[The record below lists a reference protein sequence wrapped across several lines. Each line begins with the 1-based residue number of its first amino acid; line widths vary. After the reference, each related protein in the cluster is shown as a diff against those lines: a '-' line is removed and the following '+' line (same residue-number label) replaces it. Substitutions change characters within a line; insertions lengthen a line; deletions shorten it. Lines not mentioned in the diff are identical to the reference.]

1 MASNY
6 TIPAPRYKDVR
17 PYIREA
23 LKNYIGKE
31 FEVYG
36 KAKEIAPGVRRSDA
50 RLIGVYN
57 HCALFETTAG
67 EEDACTTIFGTMF
80 RNHAPIRFAPPLAV
94 VAKCFKPKKVIG
106 EPWDF
111 FDSRL
116 LRYEDEEEGDG
127 E

>member
-6 TIPAPRYKDVR
+6 MIPVPRYKDVR

-23 LKNYIGKE
+23 LKRYIGKE

-36 KAKEIAPGVRRSDA
+36 KAREIAPGVKRSDA

-80 RNHAPIRFAPPLAV
+80 RYGL
-94 VAKCFKPKKVIG
+94 
-106 EPWDF
+106 
-111 FDSRL
+111 L
-116 LRYEDEEEGDG
+116 LRLRW
-127 E
+127 